1 MLRRGVPALLVA
13 GAAGAAAQDAS
24 GKAWFTSPTCDGA
37 SVTPGYR
44 ADATNCATLGACAD
58 GQNCGNTSAPGFAP
72 YGLTAGFG
80 NEDVPFYTGASRFP
94 RRDADD
100 DGVEDPDGQTCWAL
114 EGPPKQPTYK
124 LPMCKMYNED
134 SCCAP
139 IHDAETQWSYET
151 LVNVADRCLQYVNE
165 EHFPLREFF
174 CIPCDPD
181 QHKYTSM
188 TDSDNDDFWGEIRIC
203 KSFADRVWPQNGV
216 DYDRCGFM
224 IFTADPE
231 IEGSNAQG
239 DDKNNIVPFGDVAPD
254 TADDPIIPS
263 KFWVDELA
271 PEAPCSGDG
280 CFARGTAVEQFFN
293 QIKPGMLDQFDFRII
308 DDVNVPEGQTVE
320 QIRENCFHG
329 SVRAVPPPHAPRA
342 PAAQP
347 TTPVAFLASALV
359 F

>member
-80 NEDVPFYTGASRFP
+80 NEEVPFYTGASRFP

-203 KSFADRVWPQNGV
+203 KSFADRVWPQNGE

-329 SVRAVPPPHAPRA
+329 SVRAVPRPRA
-342 PAAQP
+342 RSTADSCTSPR
-347 TTPVAFLASALV
+347 AFLAFV